1 MQHLLS
7 CTMLIYT
14 HLEKPNSFIR
24 ILFIDF
30 SCAFNTIQPLLM
42 AQKLLNLNVSPRL
55 ILWITEFLVN
65 RTQLVHYQSALSS
78 VRSISTGS
86 PQGTVLS
93 PVLFTLYTN
102 DCTGSDTTLLIKY
115 SDDSALEDMSDSD
128 ATYFDAVDK
137 FSAWCKDN
145 YLDLNVKKTKEML
158 IDFRKTPTN
167 VPSLFIDNVEVER
180 VVEYKYLGTVLDNKL
195 SFKANTEHVHK
206 KCQPRIYCLQK
217 LRSLNV
223 NQTVLRTFYRSFIES
238 VLTFSFICW
247 FGNLTVKNKN
257 VLDRVVNVCG
267 KIVGERQDSLKELY
281 ERRVERKGMEI
292 ANDRSHVLASQY
304 ERLPSGRRYRFPK
317 VRTVRTRTSFIPKSI
332 ELLNR

>member
-115 SDDSALEDMSDSD
+115 SDDSALEDMSNSD

-180 VVEYKYLGTVLDNKL
+180 VVEYKYLGTVLDSKL